1 MATIEMAGEAQ
12 PLFHDFL
19 GMSPPGGREAKSYG
33 AQTEIIGEASV
44 KSSSALNGCNEGSVC
59 SAPARFSGPLCAA
72 DPGCSSRETEKLSL
86 RKSRTLQSHG
96 NKSAFHRLDIDSG
109 PVGKKRESPQLS
121 GGDHRLHMV
130 DAAENTRSPKM
141 LKFEAKEDRGVRQHD
156 ADDLHLA
163 MQPPRPASSC
173 PTLLQPSVSKTD
185 VMVPKRWE
193 STSIYGP
200 SRLGKSGGFDEKISC
215 PATADNVTVPS
226 FSRPAADEGS
236 RTGLQGSGIA
246 NLVNNGA
253 WASVCENTGAASGPL
268 PTRSNLWSQGAASDP
283 PSIPT
288 RRQIGPPASSQLT
301 IFYGGQA
308 HVFDDVSPEKAD
320 AIIGLAG
327 SNGRSWSTTYSPQTR
342 STLQPSPSPPFAGL
356 NST

>member
-33 AQTEIIGEASV
+33 AQTEINGEASV
-44 KSSSALNGCNEGSVC
+44 KSSSALNGCTEGSVC
-59 SAPARFSGPLCAA
+59 SAPARFSSPLCSA
-72 DPGCSSRETEKLSL
+72 DPGCSSRESERLSL
-86 RKSRTLQSHG
+86 HKSRTLQTHG

-109 PVGKKRESPQLS
+109 PVEKKRVSPQLN

-141 LKFEAKEDRGVRQHD
+141 LKFEAKEDRGARQHD
-156 ADDLHLA
+156 AEDLHLA

-173 PTLLQPSVSKTD
+173 PTLLQPSVSKPD
-185 VMVPKRWE
+185 VMGTKRWE
-193 STSIYGP
+193 SGSIYGP

-215 PATADNVTVPS
+215 AATTDNVTVPS

-246 NLVNNGA
+246 NLVNNGT
-253 WASVCENTGAASGPL
+253 WASVCENTGATPGLLA
-268 PTRSNLWSQGAASDP
+268 TRSNLWSQGAASD

-327 SNGRSWSTTYSPQTR
+327 SNGRSWSTTYSAQAR
-342 STLQPSPSPPFAGL
+342 STLQSSPSPPFAGL